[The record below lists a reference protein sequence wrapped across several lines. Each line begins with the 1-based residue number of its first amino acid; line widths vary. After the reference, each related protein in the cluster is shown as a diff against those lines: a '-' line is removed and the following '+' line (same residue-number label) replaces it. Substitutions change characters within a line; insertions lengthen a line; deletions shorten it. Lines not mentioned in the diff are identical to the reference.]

1 MKNITTTLVFLFAT
15 VTLSFAQNKEATT
28 TDGRKV
34 ILKPDGTWVYGATTT
49 KEKPTPTPT
58 LTSGNDCSYRINE
71 IDDFTGDKKVIL
83 NHQDFIIYTSDEMK
97 RYYRK
102 QDFVRCQVYAARINE
117 TKAAYFFWTL
127 QTKEAYKLVGSIAQD
142 SKMIVKFRDGE
153 TIELNFSK
161 FDVGDTEYD
170 LGYTTYHSFVILDE
184 ESVKVLQSKP
194 IEKVR
199 MYWSKGYQDYPV
211 SNAYLFNNQLSCIE

>member
-34 ILKPDGTWVYGATTT
+34 ILKPDGTWVYAATTT
-49 KEKPTPTPT
+49 KETPTPTP
-58 LTSGNDCSYRINE
+58 SNDCSYRTNE

-83 NHQDFIIYTSDEMK
+83 NEQDFINYTSDEIK

-127 QTKEAYKLVGSIAQD
+127 QTKEAYKLFGSIAQD
-142 SKMIVKFRDGE
+142 SKIMVKFRDGE
-153 TIELNFSK
+153 TIELNFLK
-161 FDVGDTEYD
+161 FDVGDTKYD
-170 LGYTTYHSFVILDE
+170 LGHTTYSSYVILDE
-184 ESVKVLQSKP
+184 ESVKVLKSKP